1 MRGAI
6 TDKNDMFVYF
16 EVIRQIQ
23 PAAVL
28 DIGML
33 LKRVGA
39 VTRQL
44 MGREISPQL
53 LLEGLDLLQDTDYE
67 VVHTIYN
74 TVYKDA
80 AKLPD
85 RRYDLAFLLRS
96 EELIDRT
103 TEEKLW
109 QYLCVH
115 ADSVVTDCCD
125 SRRMQF
131 IQRIASGGA
140 GNTFISRQGVF
151 TELHVE
157 NAAYGIVQF

>member
-1 MRGAI
+1 
-6 TDKNDMFVYF
+6 MFVYF
-16 EVIRQIQ
+16 EVIRQVQ

-39 VTRQL
+39 VARQL

-53 LLEGLDLLQDTDYE
+53 LLEGLDLLQDMDYKA
-67 VVHTIYN
+67 VHTIYN
-74 TVYKDA
+74 TVYKDV

-85 RRYDLAFLLRS
+85 RHYDLAFLLRS
-96 EELIDRT
+96 EELLDRA
-103 TEEKLW
+103 TEELLW

-115 ADSVVTDCCD
+115 ADNVVTDCCD
-125 SRRMQF
+125 SQRLQF

-140 GNTFISRQGVF
+140 GHTFVSRQGAL

-157 NAAYGIVQF
+157 SAAYGIVQF